1 MTTETELKLSLAPEA
16 VEALLQHPLLAAAPR
31 RQHLSNT
38 YFDTDDLALTRQKV
52 AVRERRVG
60 DTTQDEQTLL
70 TVKTAGESQ
79 QGLSRRREWE
89 APTQPGRFDFA
100 ALVDDAALAAA
111 LTALAA
117 QLVPVFTT
125 DFERLSWRLVVADGL
140 ADSVANA
147 DIEVALDRGAILVN
161 RRGRTARTPICELEL
176 ELKSGDAAA
185 LMTLAE
191 QLQTATPLTP
201 TDESK
206 AARGYALFHSL
217 AGAA

>member
-1 MTTETELKLSLAPEA
+1 MTTETELKLSIAPEA
-16 VEALLQHPLLAAAPR
+16 VEALLRHPHLAACPQ
-31 RQHLSNT
+31 RQHLHNT
-38 YFDTDDLALTRQKV
+38 YFDTEDLALTGQKV

-60 DTTQDEQTLL
+60 DPTQGQQTLL

-89 APTQPGRFDFA
+89 APTQPGSFDFS
-100 ALVDDAALAAA
+100 ALVNDAPLAAA

-117 QLVPVFTT
+117 QLVPLFTT
-125 DFERLSWRLVVADGL
+125 DFERLSWRLVVADGV
-140 ADSVANA
+140 ADA
-147 DIEVALDRGAILVN
+147 DVEVALDRGAILVN
-161 RRGRTARTPICELEL
+161 RQGRTASTPICELEL

-185 LMTLAE
+185 LMRLAE
-191 QLQTATPLTP
+191 QLQTAALLTP

-217 AGAA
+217 ARAARR